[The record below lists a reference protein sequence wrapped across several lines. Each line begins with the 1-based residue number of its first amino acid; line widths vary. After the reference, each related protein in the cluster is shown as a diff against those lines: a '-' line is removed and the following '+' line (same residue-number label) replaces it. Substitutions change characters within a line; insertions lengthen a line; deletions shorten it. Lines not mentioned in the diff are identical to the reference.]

1 MKKVLIRLMSA
12 LILFLTFA
20 GTIQAQE
27 SNAPAE
33 ERKSLLWKAVP
44 DTGEMTIY
52 IYGTMHLIPKDD
64 FHLGA
69 GLKKAF
75 FASDVLV
82 MELELNE
89 ESMMRA
95 MGKMWLPGGQTL
107 EDIMQMEAFDSLKSY
122 LLDTLQMED
131 LQYKMAIR
139 MKPFLATQLF
149 YGDMMGDSPASFE
162 LTFKSM
168 ADSAGMDITGLET
181 IEEQIAV
188 IDSIPLDEQI
198 DMLMQGVRGENE
210 FGDEFETMIAIY
222 KSQNLDSLYGFMM
235 KDSSG
240 MMDYENVL
248 LRKRN
253 ENWVERIAGFEEKKV
268 YFIAVGA
275 GHLAGPY
282 GLLHLL
288 EERAYK
294 VVPLSTE

>member
-1 MKKVLIRLMSA
+1 MPA
-12 LILFLTFA
+12 LFFFFILEGALH
-20 GTIQAQE
+20 AQPGKM
-27 SNAPAE
+27 PAHE
-33 ERKSLLWKAVP
+33 QKSLLWKAVSAAG
-44 DTGEMTIY
+44 DKEIF
-52 IYGTMHLIPKDD
+52 IFGTMHLMPKED

-69 GLKKAF
+69 GLRKAF

-107 EDIMQMEAFDSLKSY
+107 EDLMNREAFDSLKSY

-149 YGDMMGDSPASFE
+149 YGDRLGDAPASFE
-162 LTFKSM
+162 LVFKSM

-198 DMLMQGVRGENE
+198 EMLMEGVRAESE
-210 FGDEFETMIAIY
+210 FGDDFGTMISIY
-222 KSQNLDSLYGFMM
+222 KSQDLDSLYRYMM
-235 KDSSG
+235 TEGSG
-240 MMDYENVL
+240 MMGYEELL

-253 ENWVERIAGFEEKKV
+253 ENWAERIADFEENKV

-282 GLLHLL
+282 GLLRLL
-288 EERAYK
+288 EEKRYR
-294 VVPLSTE
+294 VRPLSTE